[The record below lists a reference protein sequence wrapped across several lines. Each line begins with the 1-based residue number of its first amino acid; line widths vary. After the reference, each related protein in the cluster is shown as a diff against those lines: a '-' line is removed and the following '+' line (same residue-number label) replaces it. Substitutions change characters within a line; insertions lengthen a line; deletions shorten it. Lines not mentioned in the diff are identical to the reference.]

1 MGSKTSGG
9 QAGDPGEWTSRTK
22 TQKELMF
29 QFQTEGRKKTN
40 VPGQGHQA
48 EDVPLTHECQPFYSL
63 QALN

>member
-9 QAGDPGEWTSRTK
+9 QAGDLGEWTSRTK

-40 VPGQGHQA
+40 VPGQGSQA
-48 EDVPLTHECQPFYSL
+48 RGVFPTC
-63 QALN
+63 